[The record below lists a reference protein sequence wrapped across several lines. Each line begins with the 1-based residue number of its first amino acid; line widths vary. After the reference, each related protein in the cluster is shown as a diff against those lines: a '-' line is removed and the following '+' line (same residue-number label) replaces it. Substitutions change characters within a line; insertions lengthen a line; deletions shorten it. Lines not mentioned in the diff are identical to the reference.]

1 MLLDHFGRPWTGYR
15 KVRKGVKKRIS
26 RHMQEI
32 GARDMGAYLARVDAD
47 PAIRKECLR
56 RMTISIS
63 RFFRDRQLWNVLRNI
78 VLPDLIA
85 RGMKTL
91 RVWSAGCAG
100 GEEPYS
106 FCITWE
112 EIRNRFGPV
121 PTLDLLATDI
131 NPENL
136 ERAQKGIYTR
146 GSLKE
151 VEASI
156 LKAWFDEKKPG
167 KSYRIKPALKEN
179 ITWKIHNLLDDP
191 PDRRFHFI
199 FLRNNLLTYYEWK
212 IRTEAFRRITD
223 RLVDSGYLVIGS
235 HEKVPPE
242 TDAFTRL
249 TASPHLYRKRTR

>member
-1 MLLDHFGRPWTGYR
+1 MLLDHFERPWRGYR

-32 GARDMGAYLARVDAD
+32 GARNMAAYLERVDAD

-56 RMTISIS
+56 RMTVSIS
-63 RFFRDRQLWNVLRNI
+63 RFFREKQLWKVLRDR
-78 VLPDLIA
+78 VLPELIG
-85 RGMKTL
+85 RGIETL

-106 FCITWE
+106 FRIIWE
-112 EIRNRFGPV
+112 EVKKKIGRV
-121 PTLDLLATDI
+121 PALDLMATDT

-136 ERAQKGIYTR
+136 DRAQKGIYTS

-151 VEASI
+151 ADRSTI
-156 LKAWFDEKKPG
+156 AAYFDEKKLG
-167 KSYRIKPALKEN
+167 KSYRIKPELKEN

-191 PDRRFHFI
+191 PDRRFHLI
-199 FLRNNLLTYYEWK
+199 FLRNNLLTYYQWK
-212 IRTEAFRRITD
+212 IQTEAFHRITN

-235 HEKVPPE
+235 HEKLPPE
-242 TDAFTRL
+242 SDAFTRL
-249 TASPHLYRKRTR
+249 TASPHIYRKRTG